1 MPNTD
6 PIRIATEM
14 TISYQGTV
22 LMAIRVNMAIGEVKG
37 MKEQIFI
44 RRLST
49 LPLDMENMVTRKA
62 MMNSIITGME
72 DVLISSTLEAVE
84 PTAPN
89 IKA

>member
-1 MPNTD
+1 MFFL
-6 PIRIATEM
+6 RIATEM

-62 MMNSIITGME
+62 MMNSSITGME

>member
-1 MPNTD
+1 
-6 PIRIATEM
+6 
-14 TISYQGTV
+14 
-22 LMAIRVNMAIGEVKG
+22 MAIRVNMAIGEVKG